1 MSRRCAA
8 SMGVVALVVAASALP
23 ASAADEPITGTA
35 VTSGG
40 DGASIQDWTY
50 SSPGLL
56 GTGTLHS
63 EFTIDFTTSPL
74 TTSGVN
80 VLTRSDGAT
89 LSGTGTGTVDISQ
102 SPFVVTTTSIMGNG
116 TGALEGVTAV
126 IVLTGTVAGPGSTGD
141 AFTMSG
147 TVTTGGGG
155 VPLVDVGTE
164 CDGAVGLIVLTI
176 ADDSDF
182 TYDLFVD
189 GELIDSDVAIDGE
202 EELVIE
208 VSEDGDYFVEV
219 DWVEAEATILNETV
233 TVECAPD
240 PTSPTAPASPASPAV
255 EAAAV
260 VAAPEF
266 TG

>member
-1 MSRRCAA
+1 MWRRCAF
-8 SMGVVALVVAASALP
+8 SIGVVAVVVAASALP

-40 DGASIQDWTY
+40 DGASFQDWTY

-56 GTGTLHS
+56 GTGTIHS
-63 EFTIDFTTSPL
+63 EFTIDFSTTPF
-74 TTSGVN
+74 TTSGFN

-116 TGALEGVTAV
+116 TGALSGVTAV
-126 IVLTGTVAGPGSTGD
+126 IVLTGTISGPGSTGD
-141 AFTMSG
+141 VFTMSG

-155 VPLVDVGTE
+155 VPLVGVGPE
-164 CDGAVGLIVLTI
+164 CDGDVGLIVVTI
-176 ADDSDF
+176 SDDSDF
-182 TYDLFVD
+182 TYDIFVD
-189 GELIDSDVAIDGE
+189 GELIDSDVPIDGE
-202 EELVIE
+202 EDLVIE
-208 VSEDGDYFVEV
+208 VPDDGSYFVEV

-233 TVECAPD
+233 AVDCAPD
-240 PTSPTAPASPASPAV
+240 ETTTPTVPASPAPVA
-255 EAAAV
+255 EAV
-260 VAAPEF
+260 VAQPEF